1 MAKFEEPGKDI
12 EIYKDLNPA
21 IKAALIGKDLPETQA
36 KIDTINKMGH
46 DRGVGEN
53 QATGDA
59 TQERIAGLY
68 GRATGEA
75 NADNIMSSRQRTLN
89 EFLSGMSVSER
100 NFIEDVK
107 TKGMAAALDMWGAQL
122 NSATETMVNNT
133 NNLATADEFGIT
145 KQFTQE
151 QNALDRLMGR
161 YNIDA
166 QTKIANIQNKK
177 EKKNAFGQMVGTGI
191 SLLSKVLPFLV

>member
-1 MAKFEEPGKDI
+1 MGDFKEPGKDI

-36 KIDTINKMGH
+36 KIDTINTMG
-46 DRGVGEN
+46 REKATGEN

-68 GRATGEA
+68 GNNVAQA
-75 NADNIMSSRQRTLN
+75 NAGDIVSSRQRTLN

-177 EKKNAFGQMVGTGI
+177 EKKNSMGQMIGTGI
-191 SLLSKVLPFLV
+191 SLISKVLPFLV

>member
-1 MAKFEEPGKDI
+1 MPEFEEPGKDI

-21 IKAALIGKDLPETQA
+21 IKAALLGKDLPATQA
-36 KIDTINKMGH
+36 KIDTIHKTGR
-46 DRGVGEN
+46 DKATGEN
-53 QATGDA
+53 IATGDA
-59 TQERIAGLY
+59 TQSRISGLY
-68 GRATGEA
+68 GKVVGEA
-75 NADNIMSSRQRTLN
+75 NAPDIASSRQRTLN
-89 EFLSGMSVSER
+89 EFMSEMSVSER

-107 TKGMAAALDMWGAQL
+107 TKGMAAALQMYGAQL
-122 NSATETMVNNT
+122 NSATETMVNAT
-133 NNLATADEFGIT
+133 NNAASMDEFGIT

-177 EKKNAFGQMVGTGI
+177 EKKQGIGQAIGTGI
-191 SLLSKVLPFLV
+191 NLISKVLPFL